1 MKEENV
7 PAGWMTPAQNA
18 SAARVPREVSRDIVR
33 RLTARLGVQ
42 GLAVVTVGAD
52 SYTVSLRL
60 LAAGSGEP
68 DVLTMSLSDAAS
80 QGRVVER
87 LSVTLPALVQ
97 PSLDASLVDVAGTQ
111 GAVVVRANAASGL
124 AVDDVVTAAAGRP
137 VTSVADLQAALT
149 AHNFGTPA
157 IALDV
162 TGAGAASRKV
172 ASGVAKSV
180 DTLPVRDPAL
190 LANRALLELQDAA
203 RTAGPGVD
211 QAAVSINL
219 ALVHMRLGNWDD
231 ALAVLKDVQTPA
243 GPGVSAGTVAYL
255 NGLAFES
262 LGRTADAQAAF
273 SSAAAAPLARLWFQG
288 PLVAPLAR
296 ARLQSRR

>member
-1 MKEENV
+1 
-7 PAGWMTPAQNA
+7 
-18 SAARVPREVSRDIVR
+18 
-33 RLTARLGVQ
+33 
-42 GLAVVTVGAD
+42 
-52 SYTVSLRL
+52 
-60 LAAGSGEP
+60 
-68 DVLTMSLSDAAS
+68 
-80 QGRVVER
+80 
-87 LSVTLPALVQ
+87 
-97 PSLDASLVDVAGTQ
+97 
-111 GAVVVRANAASGL
+111 
-124 AVDDVVTAAAGRP
+124 VDDVVTAAAGRP

-180 DTLPVRDPAL
+180 YTLPVRDPAL

>member
-1 MKEENV
+1 
-7 PAGWMTPAQNA
+7 
-18 SAARVPREVSRDIVR
+18 VSRDIVR
-33 RLTARLGVQ
+33 RLTARLCVQ

-68 DVLTMSLSDAAS
+68 DVLTMSVSDAAS
-80 QGRVVER
+80 QGRVGER
-87 LSVTLPALVQ
+87 LSGALPALVQ